1 MSKSAEE
8 RMMQKEFIQASLKG
22 QKTIIFLRCLPFC
35 YKWQTKHKLGDMITI
50 KSIIENQAIVLIN
63 ILKNQKNFDKAN
75 LKPEQ

>member
-22 QKTIIFLRCLPFC
+22 QKTIIFCGVYLLVI
-35 YKWQTKHKLGDMITI
+35 KWQTKHKLGDMITI